1 MPAPPKGIG
10 RKISKKEMSEAI
22 KTSGYLLEQRVA
34 PVLTEMGFYVE
45 MNESYVDPGT
55 GKARELDISGIS
67 AVPVFRQEFIF
78 PIILCECKNN
88 SQPVVFFTKE
98 SPISFMYHEEVKVSG
113 IPVKFWDKNR
123 YIRLSEFTKMEKR
136 HHYCKGEV
144 ATQYCSFQLKKDKSS
159 WMAFH
164 IEEQHEM
171 FNSLI
176 QSLEYRISE
185 HFHNFTL
192 PPKGQ
197 EEGINIQIYYPLV
210 ILQSDLYSTSLKK
223 NRFSIRKTD
232 HVQFRKEMYLP
243 GLNEWK
249 KYQIDVITEKYLR
262 DYLKLVMNEAE
273 IVSKTLRNKREQA
286 RFSINKIIAEVKKAK
301 KKPESYR
308 EYFDF

>member
-1 MPAPPKGIG
+1 MSAPPKGIVP
-10 RKISKKEMSEAI
+10 KISKKEMSEAI
-22 KTSGYLLEQRVA
+22 KRSGYLLEQRVA
-34 PVLTEMGFYVE
+34 PVLTEGGFYVE
-45 MNESYVDPGT
+45 MNESYVDPET
-55 GKARELDISGIS
+55 GKARELDISGIG
-67 AVPVFRQEFIF
+67 AVPVSGREFIF

-98 SPISFMYHEEVKVSG
+98 SLISFMYHEEVKVSG
-113 IPVKFWDKNR
+113 IPIKFWDKNR
-123 YIRLSEFTKMEKR
+123 YIRLSEFTKMEKF

-176 QSLEYRISE
+176 QALEYGISE
-185 HFHNFTL
+185 HFSNFTL

-210 ILQSDLYSTSLKK
+210 ILQSDLYSASLKK
-223 NRFSIRKTD
+223 NRLSIRETD
-232 HVQFRKEMYLP
+232 HVQFRKEIYLP

-273 IVSKTLRNKREQA
+273 RVSKTLRNKREQVH
-286 RFSINKIIAEVKKAK
+286 FSINKIIAEVKKAQ